1 MDHVGTWPYASAVFS
16 HLTPKGNLV
25 ARSLRRGVFA
35 LALAAGLTLGT
46 AGTSAAAGL
55 THVDQRGDLQYVE
68 GESETPSPAPTVQNG
83 DITRTV
89 MKHAD
94 RRISIRVQ
102 FADLRRVGMR
112 GEVARIVTNEGVRR
126 DVMIFAGLTSWR
138 GEADMTRPN
147 GKPVE
152 CDIAHKIDY
161 DRNVVTVSFPRS
173 CVSNPRWVRLGVGSF
188 WMENEGSKSYA
199 DDAQLDGQVN
209 DNLKLSPRLRRG

>member
-1 MDHVGTWPYASAVFS
+1 M
-16 HLTPKGNLV
+16 

-46 AGTSAAAGL
+46 AGTSAAASL
-55 THVDQRGDLQYVE
+55 TKVDQRGDLQYVE
-68 GESETPSPAPTVQNG
+68 GESETSSPAPTVQNG

-89 MKHAD
+89 MKHAA
-94 RRISIRVQ
+94 RRIAVRIQ

-112 GEVARIVTNEGVRR
+112 GDFLRVVTNEGVRR
-126 DVMIFAGLTSWR
+126 DVMIFAGPMSWR
-138 GEADMTRPN
+138 GDAEMTRLN
-147 GKPVE
+147 GQPVA

-173 CVSNPRWVRLGVGSF
+173 CVSNPRWVRLGTGSF
-188 WMENEGSKSYA
+188 WTESEGTKSYA

-209 DNLKLSPRLRRG
+209 DNLKLSTRLRRG